1 MGEVNVNKGL
11 LIGLVAVAAAS
22 VLAVAFLLGR
32 SSGSS
37 QPVEQSEQNRVVVT
51 TGPEARSAEAPNLLR
66 TPAEA
71 PGAGLAT
78 ERPASETVPYLPED
92 RTGSQGA
99 TLTHSPPTV
108 GLPTTTGGPTAATDP
123 VATAVGKYLDAVDQ
137 IQPATLNGSPESVAT
152 GMAESLARGD
162 SSGLDAMIRQTEA
175 AREKLAALRPPA
187 PCAAHYE
194 KSLESFDDAVG
205 MLRALKSSMESSDP
219 AAGLAAVS
227 ARATILQT
235 RAEALQNEDRALR
248 QRYGLTR

>member
-1 MGEVNVNKGL
+1 MEKVNVNKGL

-32 SSGSS
+32 SSGSG
-37 QPVEQSEQNRVVVT
+37 QPAGQPEQNRLIVT
-51 TGPEARSAEAPNLLR
+51 AGPEARSAEAPNLVR

-71 PGAGLAT
+71 PVSGLST
-78 ERPASETVPYLPED
+78 EHPASETAPYLPE
-92 RTGSQGA
+92 QGA
-99 TLTHSPPTV
+99 SITHSPPTV
-108 GLPTTTGGPTAATDP
+108 GVPTTTGGPTAATDP
-123 VATAVGKYLDAVDQ
+123 VSAAVAKYLDAVDQ